1 MDFDLTGKIAV
12 VTGALGRL
20 GPVWSEALLEVGAFV
35 VATDHPEATESIEFE
50 ALVKKYGSERIRLW
64 RADVTDRESLE
75 NMKCG
80 SKKLWGVAS
89 VLVNNAGIDVPPS
102 LGKSFRIEDIP
113 QEMFIPVLNVN
124 TFGTFLVSQVFG
136 GEMVINGQGSI
147 VNIGSLYGTA
157 SPDASFYT
165 HIECDPPFVKPPAY
179 AASKAGVIQ
188 LTKYLATHWGPY
200 GVRVN
205 TLSPGGVEGG
215 QDADFKRK
223 FCARVPLH
231 RMAETED
238 LKGPL
243 VFLASDASSYVT
255 GHNLQVEG
263 GFTAW

>member
-1 MDFDLTGKIAV
+1 MGFDLTGKTAV
-12 VTGALGRL
+12 VTGALGKL
-20 GPVWSEALLEVGAFV
+20 GSVWSEALLEAGASV
-35 VATDHPEATESIEFE
+35 VATDHADASESDEFG

-64 RADVTDRESLE
+64 PADVTDRETLDHLKRDSE
-75 NMKCG
+75 KV
-80 SKKLWGVAS
+80 WGTAS
-89 VLVNNAGIDVPPS
+89 ILVNNAGIDVPPNH
-102 LGKSFRIEDIP
+102 GKSFRIEDIP
-113 QEMFIPVLNVN
+113 AELFLPAFNVN
-124 TFGTFLVSQVFG
+124 VYGTFLVSQVFG
-136 GEMVINGQGSI
+136 GEMVKNRKGAII
-147 VNIGSLYGTA
+147 NIGSLYGTV
-157 SPDASFYT
+157 SPDVSFYT

-215 QDADFKRK
+215 QDSEFKRK
-223 FCARVPLH
+223 FCARVPLQ
-231 RMAETED
+231 RMAEKED

-243 VFLASDASSYVT
+243 VFLASNASSYVT